1 MLLVTVVVTA
11 LVTVFVTFGVM
22 DRASMLPMVI
32 KFVLYWVKIS
42 NLDLILALLLVMPLS
57 KDEFEQFDRY
67 SMMDSKNSDFDSKMI
82 FYIDDIRY
90 DIDIQGEDRNL

>member
-1 MLLVTVVVTA
+1 MLLVMVVVTA

-22 DRASMLPMVI
+22 DRASMLPTVI
-32 KFVLYWVKIS
+32 KFVLDWVKIS

-67 SMMDSKNSDFDSKMI
+67 SMMDSKNSHFDSKTI